1 MMRRRNLAVFVKLW
15 ALACAIIGISLTADT
30 LLTCV
35 LTVTGFLYLGAQRNW
50 RLLRSMAVFY
60 AMLGILLY
68 LIRFHDFHPAVFS
81 EFYVLMF
88 WNLTPVFLVSW
99 DLITTPPGELAA
111 FLSRIHTPSPVILGL
126 LVMFRFFPT
135 MKSELRSVRLSMRN
149 RGLTAPAQLVSH
161 PAASCEYVLVP
172 LLLRCLQIADQLS
185 ISAVA
190 RGAEHPGKRGGYYG
204 KGIDACDFIWLAL
217 WTAAAAVL
225 LCVGGVRI

>member
-1 MMRRRNLAVFVKLW
+1 MRRRNFAVWVKLW
-15 ALACAIIGISLTADT
+15 ALACTIIGISLTVDI

-35 LTVTGFLYLGAQRNW
+35 LTVTGFFYLAAQHNW

-60 AMLGILLY
+60 AVLGILLY

-111 FLSRIHTPSPVILGL
+111 FLSRIHMPSPVILGL

-135 MKSELRSVRLSMRN
+135 MKSELQSVWLSMRN
-149 RGLTAPAQLVSH
+149 RGLTAPAQLAGH
-161 PAASCEYVLVP
+161 PAASCEYVIVP

-185 ISAVA
+185 VSAAA
-190 RGAEHPGKRGGYYG
+190 RGAERPGKRGSYYG
-204 KGIDACDFIWLAL
+204 KKADACDSIWMAL
-217 WTAAAAVL
+217 WTAVTAVFL
-225 LCVGGVRI
+225 FVGGIRI